1 MSRHG
6 VILTPDQSDGD
17 LAVIKHFVPVILV
30 RPLLIQIV
38 ISAYE
43 DVRAALVIEDGCQF
57 GYLRLVEGRRVVRLP
72 IEFGQLLSKNEFLVV
87 SVDQRI
93 LEIGLELVYLC
104 QLQVHTSIQNEKAPY
119 CIGLFLFLVGI
130 QESHA
135 DRVTF
140 TVCQQAELFQLEYI
154 GHEFVEDVCLLK
166 NRVEPGHIIDLVRE
180 SVADIVRR
188 AHIVVFVQEGSQVL
202 EIVT

>member
-17 LAVIKHFVPVILV
+17 LAVKKHFVPVILV

-72 IEFGQLLSKNEFLVV
+72 IGFG
-87 SVDQRI
+87 
-93 LEIGLELVYLC
+93 
-104 QLQVHTSIQNEKAPY
+104 
-119 CIGLFLFLVGI
+119 
-130 QESHA
+130 
-135 DRVTF
+135 
-140 TVCQQAELFQLEYI
+140 
-154 GHEFVEDVCLLK
+154 
-166 NRVEPGHIIDLVRE
+166 
-180 SVADIVRR
+180 
-188 AHIVVFVQEGSQVL
+188 
-202 EIVT
+202 